1 MFFSYNGV
9 SVFYKRHL
17 GLGTPIILLHGW
29 GGSNVSFFGA
39 YEYLCSLNRDVIAV
53 DFPGFG
59 SSDLPPVEWGIDDY
73 ALCIS
78 ELIFSLRIRKA
89 TIVGHS
95 FGGRV
100 ALCLGHR
107 EFVERIV
114 LVDSAGLKPRKSI
127 AKEFKIWRYKQAK
140 KAGRDVSEFGSV
152 DYLALPQVM
161 KHVFVRIVNTH
172 LDETMERI
180 ACPTLI
186 VWGKRDKET
195 PLYMARRLKRGI
207 KDSTL
212 VLLNGGHYAY
222 AEDNIRFNLIL
233 AEFTKGERQ
242 CILE

>member
-59 SSDLPPVEWGIDDY
+59 SSDFPPVEWGIEDY
-73 ALCIS
+73 ALCIG
-78 ELIFSLRIRKA
+78 ELINALKIRKA
-89 TIVGHS
+89 AIVGHS

-107 EFVERIV
+107 EFVDRIV

-140 KAGRDVSEFGSV
+140 KMGRDVSEFGSV
-152 DYLALPQVM
+152 DYLALSQVM

-172 LDETMERI
+172 LDEMMARI
-180 ACPTLI
+180 SCPTLI

-195 PLYMARRLKRGI
+195 PIYMARRLKRGI
-207 KDSTL
+207 KDSSL